1 MKGSRGKRYCST
13 VDCEGDVEG
22 HRGDP
27 NTQTLGVFADPLMA
41 LQVKCHLSTSS
52 DTLRWRGDAELLRT
66 PTYKNPS
73 ILERLNSLRRV
84 SVFVKDFVAVLTK
97 HRRGPRNT
105 SWRVTEF
112 DR

>member
-41 LQVKCHLSTSS
+41 LQVKCHL
-52 DTLRWRGDAELLRT
+52 
-66 PTYKNPS
+66 
-73 ILERLNSLRRV
+73 
-84 SVFVKDFVAVLTK
+84 
-97 HRRGPRNT
+97 
-105 SWRVTEF
+105 
-112 DR
+112 